1 MKTNVLLT
9 KSSCFIK
16 FYNQRNEAH
25 STLYSIVVSSS
36 MCSTFQSYTKKTE
49 SMKRKY
55 ILFILKSF
63 GIWCSVDLYQNTF
76 PNKYCKKYVMKKS
89 RKHKLTYCFKKFK
102 NNNNFFLHMSASQ
115 QQIVYN
121 R

>member
-1 MKTNVLLT
+1 VKTNVLLT

-49 SMKRKY
+49 SVKRKY
-55 ILFILKSF
+55 ILFILKFLGF
-63 GIWCSVDLYQNTF
+63 GALLICIRRIPFQIYIV
-76 PNKYCKKYVMKKS
+76 KKM
-89 RKHKLTYCFKKFK
+89 C
-102 NNNNFFLHMSASQ
+102 NEEN
-115 QQIVYN
+115 
-121 R
+121 